1 MVNFS
6 VITKTLLSCTWPPR
20 WPPTRW
26 PAPSPEWS
34 SGGSSCPS
42 TAAPRMPAN
51 TCQKV
56 QSLFF
61 CLYHIRWYGN
71 IQISSICKV
80 FLISLLGNHNYR
92 LFCQAAAPKKRSSIG
107 WLYFSRWL
115 PNRGGRGPCLWH
127 GDPHREL
134 LPHHRDSWKVVTHV
148 ALTYYHNFKPVYIK
162 NSKLTLEGYF
172 QSRWKLQDDNGDD
185 FICFEIPMKIE
196 AWESS
201 FRLRPEFQG
210 GFKPKF

>member
-6 VITKTLLSCTWPPR
+6 VITKTLLSCTWPPL

-56 QSLFF
+56 QALFF

-71 IQISSICKV
+71 IQISSIYKV
-80 FLISLLGNHNYR
+80 FLSSLLGNHNYR

-115 PNRGGRGPCLWH
+115 PNRGGRGPCLRH

-134 LPHHRDSWKVVTHV
+134 LPHHRDSWKVVTYV
-148 ALTYYHNFKPVYIK
+148 ALTC
-162 NSKLTLEGYF
+162 SYF
-172 QSRWKLQDDNGDD
+172 QTCLHKKLHQKFKTISWKIFPIQV
-185 FICFEIPMKIE
+185 E
-196 AWESS
+196 AAGRQWR
-201 FRLRPEFQG
+201 RLHLLWNPNEDWGLRILF
-210 GFKPKF
+210 